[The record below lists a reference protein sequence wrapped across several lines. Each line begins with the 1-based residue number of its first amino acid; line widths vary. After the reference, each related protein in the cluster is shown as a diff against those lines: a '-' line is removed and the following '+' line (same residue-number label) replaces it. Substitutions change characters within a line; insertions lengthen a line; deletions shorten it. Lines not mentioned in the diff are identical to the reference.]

1 MQVRSAFTERTGR
14 ISGPGPGVMRDELS
28 HALLEALYELEV
40 LPRDEEAALV
50 GLYAVMDDLREAIRK
65 TEALDRGLACSA

>member
-1 MQVRSAFTERTGR
+1 
-14 ISGPGPGVMRDELS
+14 MRDELS

>member
-1 MQVRSAFTERTGR
+1 MQLRSAFVERTGR
-14 ISGPGPGVMRDELS
+14 LLGPGPGVMRDELS

-65 TEALDRGLACSA
+65 TEALDRGMACSA